1 MKAKGWVVTSAA
13 MIAGIRLWMQ
23 VRGKTKTPFAEWA
36 VGFGALMVF
45 LAVMAEWA
53 PQAAGPLAGTIVVG
67 DFLQNGASL
76 FEDLSS
82 IITGGEKGSVLV
94 TSPFGGASST
104 SSTSSTSSSPAAASP
119 TPAAALGTALSTGAA
134 LPDQLTATP
143 NGTVTGTTAGGQ
155 AVLPLAEPFG
165 QATTGA
171 AAAAR
176 RVETAT
182 GTIAATGIEGSLD
195 WLASIF

>member
-53 PQAAGPLAGTIVVG
+53 PAAAAPLAGTIVVG

-76 FEDLSS
+76 FEDLSK
-82 IITGGEKGSVLV
+82 IITGQEKGSVLS
-94 TSPFGGASST
+94 TTPFSS
-104 SSTSSTSSSPAAASP
+104 
-119 TPAAALGTALSTGAA
+119 TPAASSSHATPAGTLGASLAAGGA
-134 LPDQLTATP
+134 LPNQLTATP
-143 NGTVTGTTAGGQ
+143 NENVTGGAAGQ
-155 AVLPLAEPFG
+155 AVG

-171 AAAAR
+171 GTTAG

-182 GTIAATGIEGSLD
+182 GAIAATGIEGSLD

>member
-76 FEDLSS
+76 FEDLSG

-104 SSTSSTSSSPAAASP
+104 SSTSSSPAAASP
-119 TPAAALGTALSTGAA
+119 TPSTSSSPA
-134 LPDQLTATP
+134 ATP
-143 NGTVTGTTAGGQ
+143 PTG
-155 AVLPLAEPFG
+155 
-165 QATTGA
+165 
-171 AAAAR
+171 
-176 RVETAT
+176 
-182 GTIAATGIEGSLD
+182 
-195 WLASIF
+195 